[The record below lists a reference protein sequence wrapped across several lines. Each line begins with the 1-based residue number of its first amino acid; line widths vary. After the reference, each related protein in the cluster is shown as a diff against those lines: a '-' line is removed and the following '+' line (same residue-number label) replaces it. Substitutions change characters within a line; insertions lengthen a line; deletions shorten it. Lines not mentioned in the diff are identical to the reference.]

1 MVSKDIAVEESGLKT
16 ESNAES
22 GMKSGMKTENNA
34 ESGMKSGMKTDNNT
48 ESGLKATQKQIL
60 LLIKQN
66 PQISITAIAETLKMA
81 KSGIAKQM
89 RQLQAS
95 GIIKRVGPDKGGHW
109 ETVEDVHSS
118 RRKP

>member
-1 MVSKDIAVEESGLKT
+1 MKSGLKT
-16 ESNAES
+16 GDDAESGMKSGMKNRKKAES
-22 GMKSGMKTENNA
+22 GMKSGMKT
-34 ESGMKSGMKTDNNT
+34 
-48 ESGLKATQKQIL
+48 TQEQIVM
-60 LLIKQN
+60 LIKQN

-109 ETVEDVHSS
+109 EIVEDIHSS
-118 RRKP
+118 

>member
-1 MVSKDIAVEESGLKT
+1 MKNEKEAESGL
-16 ESNAES
+16 NS
-22 GMKSGMKTENNA
+22 GMKSGMKT
-34 ESGMKSGMKTDNNT
+34 
-48 ESGLKATQKQIL
+48 TQEQIVM
-60 LLIKQN
+60 LIKQN

-109 ETVEDVHSS
+109 EIVEDIHSS
-118 RRKP
+118 

>member
-1 MVSKDIAVEESGLKT
+1 MKNEKEAESGLKSGMKSGLKT
-16 ESNAES
+16 GDDAES
-22 GMKSGMKTENNA
+22 GMKSGMKT
-34 ESGMKSGMKTDNNT
+34 
-48 ESGLKATQKQIL
+48 TQEQIVM
-60 LLIKQN
+60 LIKQN

-109 ETVEDVHSS
+109 EIVEDIHSS
-118 RRKP
+118 